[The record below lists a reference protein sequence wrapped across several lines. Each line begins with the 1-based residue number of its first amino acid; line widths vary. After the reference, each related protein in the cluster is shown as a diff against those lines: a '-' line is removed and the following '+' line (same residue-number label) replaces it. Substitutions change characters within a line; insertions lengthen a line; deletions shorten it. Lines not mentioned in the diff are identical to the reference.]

1 MKQHVIHKLF
11 NTVTASAEWLD
22 HLVGNAL
29 ESGEIVEHIDDF
41 QIVPVPPASEGYV
54 VVAVVTVRATA

>member
-1 MKQHVIHKLF
+1 MKQLVIHKLF
-11 NTVTASAEWLD
+11 NTVAASAEWFD

-29 ESGEIVEHIDDF
+29 EGGEIVEHIDDF

-54 VVAVVTVRATA
+54 VVAVITARAAA